1 MKKPIFNK
9 FVWVGFGSIATTLME
24 LFNLEGEYHHI
35 PNIIIEPKTIA
46 HPELFDKREVVHIQ
60 TELTRANHKRL
71 LKDIDDKTLIIDLSV
86 NVDSI
91 MLLEWAKKKG
101 SYYINTSIENYEAA
115 PKKHEEPL
123 TYDDI
128 KANTLYHRELL
139 AEKVMKGTA
148 KSRFLNCGF
157 NPGACQAFFK
167 RGIREYAKLKGVKMI
182 KGDYARLSHELGLK
196 EVFIAE
202 YDSQKTS
209 LKPTKKKFLNTWSC
223 TGYELEASDEVML
236 SLNNEDIAELEEK
249 GVHLIKPDEG
259 KAHNIRFLA
268 DRGMN
273 VKRKCMTLDH
283 DGNPFEYDGMLI
295 PHAEICSLSEFL
307 QYNGDA
313 PSIMYVYRPSDVSIK
328 SLDYLRKNNY
338 KVLPEYHVLELD
350 EIHAGGWDS
359 IGALMTFENG
369 EKVWCG
375 SVLSVEDVKKLG
387 FKIGAPTGVQVAS
400 WLDGCI
406 KYMNKYPKEGLNE
419 AETLHHKEIFKT
431 ADKYMGNI
439 FFKVL

>member
-1 MKKPIFNK
+1 MATINK
-9 FVWVGFGSIATTLME
+9 FVWIGFGSIATTLME
-24 LFNLEGEYHHI
+24 LFNIEGEYYDI
-35 PNIIIEPKTIA
+35 PNIIIEPKFIA
-46 HPELFDKREVVHIQ
+46 HPELFDGRDVKHIQ
-60 TELTRANHKRL
+60 TELTRDNHKRL
-71 LKDIDDKTLIIDLSV
+71 LRDIDDKTLIIDLSV

-101 SYYINTSIENYEAA
+101 SYYINTSIENYEDA
-115 PKKHEEPL
+115 PKAHGEPL
-123 TYDDI
+123 TYNDI

-139 AEKVMKGTA
+139 AEAVMAGTN

-157 NPGACQAFFK
+157 NPGCIQAFFK
-167 RGIREYAKLKGVKMI
+167 RGIREYAKAKGVKMI

-202 YDSQKTS
+202 YDSQKTNI
-209 LKPTKKKFLNTWSC
+209 KPTKTKFINTWSC
-223 TGYELEASDEVML
+223 IGYELEAADECML
-236 SLNNEDIAELEEK
+236 SLNNEDIAGMESM
-249 GVHLIKPDEG
+249 GIHLIKPDEG
-259 KAHNIRFLA
+259 NAHNIRFLA

-283 DGNPFEYDGMLI
+283 DGNPFEYEGMLI

-307 QYNGDA
+307 QYKGNA
-313 PSIMYVYRPSDVSIK
+313 PSIMYIYRSSDASIQ

-338 KVLPEYHVLELD
+338 KELPDYHVLELD

-369 EKVWCG
+369 DKVWCG

-387 FKIGAPTGVQVAS
+387 FKIGSPTGVQVAGF
-400 WLDGCI
+400 LDACI
-406 KYMNKYPKEGLNE
+406 KYIIKHPKEGLNE
-419 AETLHHKEIFKT
+419 SETLHHKELFET

-439 FFKVL
+439 FCKMI